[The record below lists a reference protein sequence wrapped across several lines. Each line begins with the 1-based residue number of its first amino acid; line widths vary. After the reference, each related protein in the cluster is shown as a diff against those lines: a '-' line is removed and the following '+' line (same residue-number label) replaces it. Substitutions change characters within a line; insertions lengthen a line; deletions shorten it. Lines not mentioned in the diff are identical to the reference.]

1 MPALQRGKTH
11 LSETLWTAVHGE
23 AAGVSDAPSRPEG
36 EGARQ
41 RDLDKV
47 QTELRAWYVGEVRR
61 IFEAAAKRE
70 ARATLTAL
78 GGRRRSS
85 LGGRGQRRRR
95 RRWIADCVRHRQRRL
110 PWWLRRRVTSDGG

>member
-23 AAGVSDAPSRPEG
+23 AAGVSDAEG

-70 ARATLTAL
+70 ARATKTAAAPPPPPPRPRPPTARALEERVRAL
-78 GGRRRSS
+78 GAARERP
-85 LGGRGQRRRR
+85 
-95 RRWIADCVRHRQRRL
+95 VEHERQQAVQQAATR
-110 PWWLRRRVTSDGG
+110 T